1 MKTEKPIHI
10 VYFSDPVCS
19 YCWGSV
25 PIISR
30 LKRERG
36 DKFHIEYRMGGLMPD
51 WSMFTGHPDGPAVVG
66 KHWPEASERIGFRI
80 DGSVWETDPPASSYP
95 PSIAFK
101 AASLQGEAKGLEFYF
116 IMRELLF
123 HKRVN
128 IAKRENLLRAAE
140 ESGLNIQVFL
150 RDLDGQGRE
159 LFEADLKFAADLNV
173 DLFPTYIMTSLSGK
187 RARLAGFISY
197 DKLSATIDE
206 IL

>member
-1 MKTEKPIHI
+1 
-10 VYFSDPVCS
+10 
-19 YCWGSV
+19 
-25 PIISR
+25 
-30 LKRERG
+30 
-36 DKFHIEYRMGGLMPD
+36 
-51 WSMFTGHPDGPAVVG
+51 
-66 KHWPEASERIGFRI
+66 
-80 DGSVWETDPPASSYP
+80 
-95 PSIAFK
+95 
-101 AASLQGEAKGLEFYF
+101 
-116 IMRELLF
+116 MRELLF